1 MAYLILGLV
10 LFLGLHSTRIFAE
23 GWRTSMIAKMGA
35 MPWKGLYSVLS
46 IATFVLLVWGYGRA
60 RENPVLIWTPPEAMR
75 HVAGL
80 LVLIAFILFVAAYV
94 PRNWFKARLHHP
106 QMLSIKTW
114 AFAHL
119 LANGTLVDII
129 LFGSFLVWAA
139 LGFRAARQRDRATGA
154 VYAPATAQGT
164 IIAIAAGTIAWA
176 AFAFWL
182 HGWLIGVRPFG

>member
-139 LGFRAARQRDRATGA
+139 LGFRAARQRDRAAGT
-154 VYAPATAQGT
+154 VYAPATVQGT

>member
-23 GWRTSMIAKMGA
+23 GWRTSMVAKMGA

-46 IATFVLLVWGYGRA
+46 IASFALLVWGYARA

-80 LVLIAFILFVAAYV
+80 LVLIAFILFVATYV
-94 PRNWFKARLHHP
+94 PRNWFKAKLHHP
-106 QMLSIKTW
+106 QMLSVKTW

-139 LGFRAARQRDRATGA
+139 LGFRAARQRDRMAGT

-164 IIAIAAGTIAWA
+164 IIAIVAGTIAWA
-176 AFAFWL
+176 VFAFWL

>member
-94 PRNWFKARLHHP
+94 PRNWFKAKLHHP

-139 LGFRAARQRDRATGA
+139 LGFRAARQRDRAAGT
-154 VYAPATAQGT
+154 VYAPATVQGT

>member
-46 IATFVLLVWGYGRA
+46 IASFVLLVWGYARA
-60 RENPVLIWTPPEAMR
+60 RENPVLIWSPPEAMR
-75 HVAGL
+75 HVAAP
-80 LVLIAFILFVAAYV
+80 LVLIAFILFVATYV
-94 PRNWFKARLHHP
+94 PRNWFKAKLHHP

-139 LGFRAARQRDRATGA
+139 LGFRAARQRDRVNGT

-164 IIAIAAGTIAWA
+164 IIAIVAGTVAWA

>member
-23 GWRTSMIAKMGA
+23 GWRTSMVAKMGA

-46 IATFVLLVWGYGRA
+46 IASFALLVWGYARA

-80 LVLIAFILFVAAYV
+80 LVLIAFILFVATYV
-94 PRNWFKARLHHP
+94 PRNWFKAKLHHP
-106 QMLSIKTW
+106 QMLSVKTW
-114 AFAHL
+114 SFAHL

-139 LGFRAARQRDRATGA
+139 LGFRAARQRDRMAGT
-154 VYAPATAQGT
+154 VYAAATAQGT
-164 IIAIAAGTIAWA
+164 IIAIVAGTIAWA
-176 AFAFWL
+176 VFAFWL